1 MAPSKCKVIKWG
13 TSSFGAAI
21 MLRNPMQERG
31 REMGVGFKKKKKK
44 CREADG
50 REREREGER
59 GRERENGQMT
69 RMGRKLRKDISGSL
83 R

>member
-1 MAPSKCKVIKWG
+1 MEVIWGKSSEGKVAPSKCKVIKWG

-44 CREADG
+44 SAERQMGERG
-50 REREREGER
+50 SEREREEER
-59 GRERENGQMT
+59 GKMDR
-69 RMGRKLRKDISGSL
+69 
-83 R
+83 